1 MKIGYIRETE
11 ESHNTLEK
19 ISLFLKKIFNII
31 DVKED
36 NGKIIYYLPISN
48 KTKLTKYRI
57 KRILKKLVIILEKEG
72 IYNIAVSKYLN
83 QDEFKLYLYSQN
95 INILNGRYLFKC
107 LGYDLLK
114 YIFDKKKKQ
123 MELRRSQLV
132 SQ

>member
-19 ISLFLKKIFNII
+19 LKLFLKKFFNII
-31 DVKED
+31 DVKAD
-36 NGKIIYYLPISN
+36 NGKIIYYLPISK
-48 KTKLTKYRI
+48 KTKLNTYRI
-57 KRILKKLVIILEKEG
+57 KKILKKLVIILEKEG

-107 LGYDLLK
+107 LSYDFLK
-114 YIFDKKKKQ
+114 YIFDKKQKQ
-123 MELRRSQLV
+123 MELRRS
-132 SQ
+132 